1 MSGRPSEP
9 RPPAVPTIDA
19 LLAAQARAV
28 PDRVF
33 LRFDDGDLTFAET
46 DRRVDALTAGLAGL
60 GVSRGQLV
68 PVVLPNGADFVVT
81 WLALCRLGAVA
92 TLVNT
97 ALRGPALAHAL
108 DLTTAGLVVVDD
120 SLVPSLGPIVAEGAG
135 LDRAV
140 VVGVTDGST
149 KALTAAG
156 VEVIDHASLSAPTGV
171 ASLGDPSP
179 PDPTH
184 TVADPAMVLFT
195 SGTTGPSKGC
205 VLSHRYA
212 VRQAQL
218 MIEHFGLRSD
228 DVLYSPFP
236 LFHLDASVMTVMPA
250 LVLGTTAAI
259 GGRFSA
265 SGFWAEVRRFRATVF
280 DFMGATLTMLHK
292 RPPAP
297 DDKDH
302 PVRLAWGVPVPEFA
316 PEFEERFGLRL
327 VEAYGSTDAGVPIYQ
342 PLDEPRRPGSCGRA
356 IPQYD
361 IAVVD
366 GADREVAAGE
376 VGELVVRPNE
386 PSLLS
391 DGYYGQP
398 EATLAS
404 RRNLWFHTGDLV
416 RRDAEGYVYFVGRT
430 TDSIRRRGENI
441 SAFEVEEVVKLH
453 PLVLDAAAYGVP
465 SELSEDDVMVAVV
478 VRPGEVLAPVDLV
491 AFCAERMARH
501 MLPRYVD
508 LVTELPR
515 TPTEKVE
522 KAVLRSRGI
531 TPSAWDREA
540 ASSSA

>member
-1 MSGRPSEP
+1 MSGRPFDA

-19 LLAAQARAV
+19 LLAAQAAAV

-46 DRRVDALTAGLAGL
+46 DRRVDALAAGLAAL

-68 PVVLPNGADFVVT
+68 AVLLPNGAAFVVT
-81 WLALCRLGAVA
+81 WLALCRRGAVA

-120 SLVPSLGPIVAEGAG
+120 SLVPSLAPIVAEGAS

-140 VVGVTDGST
+140 VVGATDGST

-156 VEVIDHASLSAPTGV
+156 VEVIDHASLPGLAGV
-171 ASLGDPSP
+171 GGSVP
-179 PDPTH
+179 PVPTH
-184 TVADPAMVLFT
+184 TVTDPAMVLFT

-205 VLSHRYA
+205 VISHRYA

-218 MIEHFGLRSD
+218 MIEHYGLRPD

-236 LFHLDASVMTVMPA
+236 LFHLDASVLTVMPA

-265 SGFWAEVRRFRATVF
+265 SGFWTEVRRFGATVF

-297 DDKDH
+297 DDTDH

-366 GADREVAAGE
+366 DADREVAAGE
-376 VGELVVRPNE
+376 AGELVVRPNE

-441 SAFEVEEVVKLH
+441 SAFEIEEVVKLH

-508 LVTELPR
+508 LVPELPR
-515 TPTEKVE
+515 TPTEKVD

-540 ASSSA
+540 AGSAV

>member
-1 MSGRPSEP
+1 MSGQAHDTR

-19 LLAAQARAV
+19 LLAAQAQAV

-33 LRFDDGDLTFAET
+33 LRFRDGDLTFAET
-46 DRRVDALTAGLAGL
+46 DDRVDAVAAGLAGL
-60 GVSRGQLV
+60 GVSHGHLV
-68 PVVLPNGADFVVT
+68 PVLLPNGAEFVVT

-108 DLTTAGLVVVDD
+108 DLTTAGLVVVDG
-120 SLVPSLGPIVAEGAG
+120 SLVPSLGPIVAEGTG
-135 LDRAV
+135 LHRAV
-140 VVGVTDGST
+140 VVGARDASRHEL
-149 KALTAAG
+149 AQAG
-156 VEVIDHASLSAPTGV
+156 VEVVDHASLTD
-171 ASLGDPSP
+171 LGGPAVPPS
-179 PDPTH
+179 TH
-184 TVADPAMVLFT
+184 TVTDAAMVLFT

-218 MIEHFGLRSD
+218 MIEHFGLRPD

-236 LFHLDASVMTVMPA
+236 LFHLDASVLTVVPA

-259 GGRFSA
+259 GERFSA
-265 SGFWAEVRRFRATVF
+265 SGFWDEARRVGATVF

-297 DDKDH
+297 DDTDH
-302 PVRLAWGVPVPEFA
+302 AVRLAWGVPVPEFA
-316 PEFEERFGLRL
+316 PEFEERFGVRL

-366 GADREVAAGE
+366 DDDREVAAGE

-386 PSLLS
+386 PSLIS

-453 PLVLDAAAYGVP
+453 PQVLDAAAYGVP

-478 VRPGEVLAPVDLV
+478 VRPGEVLAPADLV

-508 LVTELPR
+508 LLAELPR

-522 KAVLRSRGI
+522 KAVLRSRGV
-531 TPSAWDREA
+531 TASAWDGEA
-540 ASSSA
+540 ATSSV

>member
-1 MSGRPSEP
+1 MSGRPPDS
-9 RPPAVPTIDA
+9 RPPVVPTIDA
-19 LLAAQARAV
+19 LLAGQARAV

-46 DRRVDALTAGLAGL
+46 ERRVDALAAGLAGL
-60 GVSRGQLV
+60 GVSCGELV
-68 PVVLPNGADFVVT
+68 PVLLPNGADFVVT

-108 DLTTAGLVVVDD
+108 DLTTAGLVVVHD
-120 SLVPSLGPIVAEGAG
+120 SLVPSLDPIVAEGTDLA
-135 LDRAV
+135 RAV
-140 VVGVTDGST
+140 VVGGPDGSRREL
-149 KALTAAG
+149 AAAG
-156 VEVIDHASLSAPTGV
+156 VEVVDDASLAGV
-171 ASLGDPSP
+171 AGSP
-179 PDPTH
+179 LPPPTH
-184 TVADPAMVLFT
+184 TVTDPAMVLFT

-218 MIEHFGLRSD
+218 MIEHFGLRPD

-236 LFHLDASVMTVMPA
+236 LFHLDASVLTVMPA

-265 SGFWAEVRRFRATVF
+265 SGFWDEVRRFRATVF

-292 RPPAP
+292 RTPAP
-297 DDKDH
+297 DDTDH

-316 PEFEERFGLRL
+316 PQFEERFGMRL

-366 GADREVAAGE
+366 GDDHEVAVGE

-386 PSLLS
+386 PSLIS

-478 VRPGEVLAPVDLV
+478 VRPGEVLAPADLV
-491 AFCAERMARH
+491 AFCAQRMARH

-508 LVTELPR
+508 IVAELPR

-522 KAVLRSRGI
+522 KAVLRSRGV
-531 TPSAWDREA
+531 TESAWDREA
-540 ASSSA
+540 TTSFV

>member
-1 MSGRPSEP
+1 MSGRPSDA

-19 LLAAQARAV
+19 LLAAQAAAV

-46 DRRVDALTAGLAGL
+46 DRRVDALAAGLAAL

-68 PVVLPNGADFVVT
+68 AVLLPNGADFVVT

-120 SLVPSLGPIVAEGAG
+120 SLVSSLAPIVAEGAS

-140 VVGVTDGST
+140 VVGATDGST

-156 VEVIDHASLSAPTGV
+156 VEVIDHASLAGLAGV
-171 ASLGDPSP
+171 GGSVSP
-179 PDPTH
+179 VPTH
-184 TVADPAMVLFT
+184 TVTDPAMVLFT

-218 MIEHFGLRSD
+218 MIEHYGLRPD

-236 LFHLDASVMTVMPA
+236 LFHLDASVLTVMPA

-265 SGFWAEVRRFRATVF
+265 SGFWTEVRRFGATVF

-297 DDKDH
+297 DDADH

-366 GADREVAAGE
+366 DADREVAAGE
-376 VGELVVRPNE
+376 AGELVVRPNE

-508 LVTELPR
+508 LVPELPR

-540 ASSSA
+540 AGSAV